1 MRRDAAA
8 YVSVRLTAEQ
18 RRAAVSLILE
28 LEPAAAVE
36 LSAQSVGVF
45 VRQAFADLRRSVH
58 TEALLDMTARL
69 AHLRIRAVL
78 DDNERSRAEVGAR
91 IPA

>member
-1 MRRDAAA
+1 MRRGTAA
-8 YVSVRLTAEQ
+8 YVSVRLTAVQ
-18 RRAAVSLILE
+18 RRAAVSQILE
-28 LEPAAAVE
+28 LEPAVVD
-36 LSAQSVGVF
+36 LSAQSVEVF
-45 VRQAFADLRRSVH
+45 VLQAFADLRRSVH

>member
-1 MRRDAAA
+1 VRPDAAPP
-8 YVSVRLTAEQ
+8 VSDRLTAAQ
-18 RRAAVSLILE
+18 RRKVASLILE
-28 LEPAAAVE
+28 LEPAAAVD
-36 LSAQSVGVF
+36 LSAQSVEVF

-58 TEALLDMTARL
+58 TEALLDMAARL

-78 DDNERSRAEVGAR
+78 DNKDGPAEPGTG

>member
-1 MRRDAAA
+1 
-8 YVSVRLTAEQ
+8 LTAAQ

-28 LEPAAAVE
+28 LEPVAAVD
-36 LSAQSVGVF
+36 LSAESVELF
-45 VRQAFADLRRSVH
+45 VRQAFADLRNSVH
-58 TEALLDMTARL
+58 TEALLDMAARL

>member
-8 YVSVRLTAEQ
+8 YVSVRLTAVQ

-28 LEPAAAVE
+28 LEPAVVD
-36 LSAQSVGVF
+36 LSAQSVEVF
-45 VRQAFADLRRSVH
+45 VRQAFADLRSSVH
-58 TEALLDMTARL
+58 TEALLDMAARL
-69 AHLRIRAVL
+69 ANQRIRAVL
-78 DDNERSRAEVGAR
+78 DAAKRSRAEVGAR